1 MTTDMQPLLLD
12 THAAIWITRNESLA
26 RPAVDALNAAHQ
38 AAGIVFV
45 SAITAWEIG
54 LLVSRRRLNL
64 LTTPQRWFAR
74 LLDVPGIRLAELS
87 PDILIA
93 SSFLPGEPP
102 RDPADRI
109 LLATA
114 RELGAALI
122 TRDRLLLKYAE
133 DGQVS
138 TIAC

>member
-122 TRDRLLLKYAE
+122 TRDRLLLKYGE
-133 DGQVS
+133 DGRVS

>member
-122 TRDRLLLKYAE
+122 TRDRLLLKY
-133 DGQVS
+133 G
-138 TIAC
+138 

>member
-1 MTTDMQPLLLD
+1 MPPLLLD
-12 THAAIWITRNESLA
+12 THAAIWITEDRPLASAAVAALDAAYQAGSL
-26 RPAVDALNAAHQ
+26 VL
-38 AAGIVFV
+38 V
-45 SAITAWEIG
+45 SAITAWEVG
-54 LLVSRRRLNL
+54 LLVARNRIRLVAK
-64 LTTPQRWFAR
+64 PEHWFQR
-74 LLDVPGIRLAELS
+74 LLAIPGRRLAELS

-114 RELGAALI
+114 RDLGATLI
-122 TRDRLLLKYAE
+122 TRDRLLLRYGE
-133 DGQVS
+133 EGQVS